1 MQLLNLFCNYQN
13 LDPVK
18 VFLFRQCEDKFCRP
32 DEKKW
37 PTYVSCIYLISL
49 PVASCGI
56 GFVVLS
62 TAGSGRYLDHKIR
75 QTIRYFDRDDAK
87 ELYCMI
93 ASSSHVQNSL
103 GGP

>member
-1 MQLLNLFCNYQN
+1 MLGTTLVIKNYIMNVQYAMQLLNLFCNYQN

-56 GFVVLS
+56 GFVVS
-62 TAGSGRYLDHKIR
+62 QLDPAVI
-75 QTIRYFDRDDAK
+75 
-87 ELYCMI
+87 
-93 ASSSHVQNSL
+93 
-103 GGP
+103 